1 MVAVLVWQVHLC
13 SFSLC
18 IKLYIFFSKGENS
31 ARIGDIYSCSINY
44 YYALKPNILSSI
56 CYYSV
61 STCDFFVNFTGQI
74 QTHLWPCCAF
84 QHMDIQRLLLSV
96 YTGCSVCNDN
106 SVKETLLH
114 LNVALFTIVLFFCT
128 PCKHIEPMVCLYN
141 LSKVATT
148 NFSSFAHLSLSFSI
162 YVIVHLV
169 QREES
174 IC

>member
-1 MVAVLVWQVHLC
+1 MQQIIKKNAFKSKNVIDYCFYVELIQVYICFVSLTWKQKVAFSLIQHGCCISVVGPSVFFL
-13 SFSLC
+13 SLC

-56 CYYSV
+56 CYYSI

-74 QTHLWPCCAF
+74 QTHLWLCCAF

-96 YTGCSVCNDN
+96 YTGCSICNDN

-114 LNVALFTIVLFFCT
+114 LNVALHDSPLLLHTL
-128 PCKHIEPMVCLYN
+128 
-141 LSKVATT
+141 
-148 NFSSFAHLSLSFSI
+148 
-162 YVIVHLV
+162 
-169 QREES
+169 
-174 IC
+174 